1 MEIENEIREKLK
13 VLALNTRNILLKII
27 DVSQGGTSSIAIDLK
42 DILSEDESTAQA
54 RRQAEELKQA
64 RLRREQQIDDT
75 AKQISESFG
84 DNLKLA
90 IHEQING
97 FFAELV
103 AKVNDVSEGFS
114 AVDKQNSNLNEKLL
128 ELQQSLAAVNS

>member
-1 MEIENEIREKLK
+1 MKNIGPKTMEKIASK
-13 VLALNTRNILLKII
+13 VVAKHIPAI
-27 DVSQGGTSSIAIDLK
+27 GTVITVGFALK

>member
-1 MEIENEIREKLK
+1 MLCESSVHKPY
-13 VLALNTRNILLKII
+13 
-27 DVSQGGTSSIAIDLK
+27 GTYLIALK

>member
-1 MEIENEIREKLK
+1 M
-13 VLALNTRNILLKII
+13 
-27 DVSQGGTSSIAIDLK
+27 
-42 DILSEDESTAQA
+42 
-54 RRQAEELKQA
+54 
-64 RLRREQQIDDT
+64 RREQQIDDT

-97 FFAELV
+97 FVAELV